1 MRCASC
7 GIAFRVVM
15 VSMVEMIREIPR
27 VPCVYLCGTRNML
40 HFYLFILTIPTIM
53 EL

>member
-7 GIAFRVVM
+7 GTVFRVVM